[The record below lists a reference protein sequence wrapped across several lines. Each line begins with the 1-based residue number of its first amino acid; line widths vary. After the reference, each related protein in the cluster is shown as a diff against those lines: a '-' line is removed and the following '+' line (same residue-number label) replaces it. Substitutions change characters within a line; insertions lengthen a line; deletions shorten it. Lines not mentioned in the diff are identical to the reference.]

1 MNVCS
6 FGWGKGKTTFA
17 QTRRHACRRQGCAL
31 RGVRRHVCS
40 CSLSHTYTHK
50 CQTHITCT
58 HTHTHTYTHTH
69 THIHTHPHTCTTHSH
84 YTHVY
89 THTHTYAHTHTHILE
104 QIVLF
109 FLQSFLSEVGFEFI
123 FRGEKNMTPSHSCTG
138 VVSFYAIPD
147 PVQRSKRQLHRSLG
161 PIPSPEP
168 TTPSVVAT
176 FASKPSTLNGDISG
190 VYHGVELTAV
200 L

>member
-1 MNVCS
+1 M
-6 FGWGKGKTTFA
+6 FA
-17 QTRRHACRRQGCAL
+17 PA
-31 RGVRRHVCS
+31 
-40 CSLSHTYTHK
+40 LSHTRTHTSAK
-50 CQTHITCT
+50 HTLHAHTHI
-58 HTHTHTYTHTH
+58 HIHTH

-89 THTHTYAHTHTHILE
+89 THTHICTHTHTHSGTNSAL
-104 QIVLF
+104 